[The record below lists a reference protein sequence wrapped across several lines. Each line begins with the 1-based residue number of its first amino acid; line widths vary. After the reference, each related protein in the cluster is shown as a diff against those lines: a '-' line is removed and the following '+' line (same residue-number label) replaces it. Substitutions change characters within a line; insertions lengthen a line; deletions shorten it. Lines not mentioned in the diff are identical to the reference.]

1 MAGFAFCGI
10 GSIGALATCV
20 RVPWGGTHQRR
31 LGGLL
36 GPLPQSQPVGGS
48 LFHLR
53 GAPPGV
59 GLWAVAVLASNENP
73 VFDTFSGCGTKAGLC

>member
-20 RVPWGGTHQRR
+20 RVLWSGTHQRH
-31 LGGLL
+31 LGALL
-36 GPLPQSQPVGGS
+36 GPTPQSQPVGGS

-53 GAPPGV
+53 GAPAGV
-59 GLWAVAVLASNENP
+59 SLWAVAVLAGNKNP
-73 VFDTFSGCGTKAGLC
+73 IFDTFSDCGTNASLC